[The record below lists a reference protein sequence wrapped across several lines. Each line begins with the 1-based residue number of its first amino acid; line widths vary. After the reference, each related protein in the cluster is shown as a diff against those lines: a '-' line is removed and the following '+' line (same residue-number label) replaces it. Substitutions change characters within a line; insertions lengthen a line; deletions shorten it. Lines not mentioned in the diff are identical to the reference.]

1 MEIQTVSKILSTFNF
16 ILIIVGYPIITTLF
30 LPDLNVKADGDVTVT
45 RLVTVPFRAT
55 VLAVSLIIIIV
66 HWRDRW
72 RIDTPTFL
80 YFLFWFLLSF
90 RMVYDLKIRTD
101 IYIDPSVVENQFLY
115 AYLVCLIP
123 AIAVFRSA
131 RYIDLEWAFRGI
143 LGGYLLL
150 VPILAINSPILFSTE
165 DTGGRRLFGNI
176 AMNPISLG
184 RAGTIMILLAI
195 FWINRTKHVWYKIA
209 ASLLILAGIFVLLRS
224 GSRSPLFALVVCISL
239 YLISRS
245 KSPVFSAFLAF
256 TIIVVFFLTKDLLF
270 NVVENI
276 SPVMASRLSLSGN
289 VSEFDEISNGRFTLF
304 GAATEKFLSHP
315 VLGDTYTIVFPDGR
329 VSYSHNIVLDAFMG
343 LGFFGGLMLIFILIY
358 ALWKSCQMIYQRS
371 PHCWIGLIY
380 ICYVTIH
387 MFSGCFYQADVLNS
401 LLVLIFAMGR
411 HGFSKNVRLV
421 FS

>member
-131 RYIDLEWAFRGI
+131 RYIDLVAW
-143 LGGYLLL
+143 
-150 VPILAINSPILFSTE
+150 
-165 DTGGRRLFGNI
+165 
-176 AMNPISLG
+176 
-184 RAGTIMILLAI
+184 
-195 FWINRTKHVWYKIA
+195 
-209 ASLLILAGIFVLLRS
+209 
-224 GSRSPLFALVVCISL
+224 
-239 YLISRS
+239 
-245 KSPVFSAFLAF
+245 
-256 TIIVVFFLTKDLLF
+256 
-270 NVVENI
+270 
-276 SPVMASRLSLSGN
+276 
-289 VSEFDEISNGRFTLF
+289 
-304 GAATEKFLSHP
+304 
-315 VLGDTYTIVFPDGR
+315 
-329 VSYSHNIVLDAFMG
+329 
-343 LGFFGGLMLIFILIY
+343 
-358 ALWKSCQMIYQRS
+358 
-371 PHCWIGLIY
+371 
-380 ICYVTIH
+380 
-387 MFSGCFYQADVLNS
+387 
-401 LLVLIFAMGR
+401 
-411 HGFSKNVRLV
+411 
-421 FS
+421 